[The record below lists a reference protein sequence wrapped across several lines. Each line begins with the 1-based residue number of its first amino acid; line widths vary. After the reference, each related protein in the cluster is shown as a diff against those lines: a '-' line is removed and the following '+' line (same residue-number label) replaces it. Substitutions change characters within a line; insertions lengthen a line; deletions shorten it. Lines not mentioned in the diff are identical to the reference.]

1 MDEPSIQMT
10 TDKFER
16 TRHIRYFTN
25 CLQSLPEQYAAAD
38 TNRLTLVHF
47 CVQSLDILGCLP
59 THPNCCGKVDQE
71 VNLDTQAIIGWVYG
85 LQTIPTL
92 VENDDDECATYI
104 GGGFKGGTYL
114 GDVASCRKD
123 DITCP
128 QQYSLVEEEGEE
140 DQHPYDHSHLA
151 MTYVGI
157 CTLLALGDDLSRL
170 HKTAILQTVKS
181 LQKED
186 GSFMAI
192 SSNNNDN
199 NEQNEENEDDD
210 CDLRFLYTAI
220 SIWYLLK
227 PTDSDSN
234 DNPIINIQTATNYI
248 LSCITYEGS
257 LGLTPGR
264 EGHGGSTFCGIASL
278 FLMGVLDD
286 VMNREEIKGWKDD
299 LIRWCV
305 SRQYSLHGT
314 IYSNTIS
321 EHNGS
326 TNQVAGM
333 CGRPNK
339 LEDTCYSYWVGGTL
353 HLLNE
358 AHLLDGW
365 ALRDYVLSCQSTYGG
380 FGKLVGEMPDKL
392 HSFYSLAW
400 LSLSVEQGC
409 CDEEEDEYVNET
421 YKDDKDNK
429 QTSTYNNERRR
440 QVDESLHQLSRL
452 DCALG
457 ICSKRIHALQKRQ
470 ER

>member
-1 MDEPSIQMT
+1 MI

-16 TRHIRYFTN
+16 TRHIRYFAN

-59 THPNCCGKVDQE
+59 THPNCCGKVDKE
-71 VNLDTQAIIGWVYG
+71 VNLDTQAIINWIYG

-92 VENDDDECATYI
+92 TENDDEECATYI

-114 GDVASCRKD
+114 GDIASCTKD
-123 DITCP
+123 DIDCP
-128 QQYSLVEEEGEE
+128 QQYSMAEEEGEE
-140 DQHPYDHSHLA
+140 VVQHPYDHSHLA

-157 CTLLALGDDLSRL
+157 CTLLALGDDLSRV
-170 HKTAILQTVKS
+170 HKTAILQTLQS

-192 SSNNNDN
+192 SSSNK
-199 NEQNEENEDDD
+199 NEDEEKEDDD

-227 PTDSDSN
+227 PTDIN
-234 DNPIINIQTATNYI
+234 DNNSIINIETATNYI
-248 LSCITYEGS
+248 LSCITYDGS
-257 LGLTPGR
+257 LGLTPGGR

-278 FLMGVLDD
+278 HLMDVLYE
-286 VMNREEIKGWKDD
+286 VINREELKGWKDD
-299 LIRWCV
+299 LIHWCV
-305 SRQYSLHGT
+305 TKQYPLHGT
-314 IYSNTIS
+314 IYSNTI
-321 EHNGS
+321 EHDGS
-326 TNQVAGM
+326 MNQVAGM

-358 AHLLDGW
+358 SHLIDGW

-380 FGKLVGEMPDKL
+380 FGKLVGAMPDVL

-400 LSLSVEQGC
+400 LSLSIEQGC
-409 CDEEEDEYVNET
+409 CDKEDEYVNDIGN
-421 YKDDKDNK
+421 DDKGKKK
-429 QTSTYNNERRR
+429 QTPKAYDTESR
-440 QVDESLHQLSRL
+440 QHVDESMHQLSRL

-457 ICSKRIHALQKRQ
+457 VCSKRIQALQKRR

>member
-1 MDEPSIQMT
+1 MN

-25 CLQSLPEQYAAAD
+25 CLQSLPEQYTAAD

-59 THPNCCGKVDQE
+59 THPNCCGNVDEE
-71 VNLDTQAIIGWVYG
+71 VILDNQAIIEWIYG

-92 VENDDDECATYI
+92 TENNDDDSATYI

-114 GDVASCRKD
+114 GDIASCRKD
-123 DITCP
+123 DIDCP
-128 QQYSLVEEEGEE
+128 QQYSIVEGEE
-140 DQHPYDHSHLA
+140 EVGQHPYDHSHLA
-151 MTYVGI
+151 MTYVAI
-157 CTLLALGDDLSRL
+157 CTLLALGDDLSRV
-170 HKTAILQTVKS
+170 HKTAILQTLQS

-192 SSNNNDN
+192 SSNNCN
-199 NEQNEENEDDD
+199 NEQNEEKEDDD

-227 PTDSDSN
+227 STDSDN
-234 DNPIINIQTATNYI
+234 DDNPIINIETATNYI
-248 LSCITYEGS
+248 LSCITWDGS

-278 FLMGVLDD
+278 FLMSVLDD
-286 VMNREEIKGWKDD
+286 VMNREELKGWKDD

-305 SRQYSLHGT
+305 SRQYTLHET
-314 IYSNTIS
+314 IYSNTI
-321 EHNGS
+321 EHDGS

-380 FGKLVGEMPDKL
+380 FGKLVGAMPDVL

-409 CDEEEDEYVNET
+409 CEEEEEEEEEDEYVNDIDN
-421 YKDDKDNK
+421 DDKGNE
-429 QTSTYNNERRR
+429 QTSKAYNNERRR
-440 QVDESLHQLSRL
+440 QVDESLHQLPRL

>member
-1 MDEPSIQMT
+1 MN

-59 THPNCCGKVDQE
+59 TPNCCGKVDKE
-71 VNLDTQAIIGWVYG
+71 VNIDTKGIIEWIYG

-92 VENDDDECATYI
+92 TENNDERATYI

-114 GDVASCRKD
+114 GDIASCRKD

-128 QQYSLVEEEGEE
+128 QQYSVEEERVEVV
-140 DQHPYDHSHLA
+140 QHPYDHSHLA

-157 CTLLALGDDLSRL
+157 CTLLALGDDLSRV
-170 HKTAILQTVKS
+170 HKTAILQTLTS
-181 LQKED
+181 LQKDD
-186 GSFMAI
+186 GSFIAI
-192 SSNNNDN
+192 SSSNDCN
-199 NEQNEENEDDD
+199 NEQNEKKEDDD

-227 PTDSDSN
+227 SN
-234 DNPIINIQTATNYI
+234 DNDDDNPIINIETATNYI
-248 LSCITYEGS
+248 LSCITYDGS

-264 EGHGGSTFCGIASL
+264 EGHGGSTFCGLASL
-278 FLMGVLDD
+278 YLMDVLDD
-286 VMNREEIKGWKDD
+286 VMNRRVELKGWKDD

-305 SRQYSLHGT
+305 SRQYPLHGT
-314 IYSNTIS
+314 IYSNTI

-358 AHLLDGW
+358 SHLLDGW

-380 FGKLVGEMPDKL
+380 FGKLVGAMPDVL

-409 CDEEEDEYVNET
+409 CDDEEDEYVNDID
-421 YKDDKDNK
+421 KDDKNNK
-429 QTSTYNNERRR
+429 QTSKAYDTESRQ

-457 ICSKRIHALQKRQ
+457 ICSKRIQALQKRQ

>member
-59 THPNCCGKVDQE
+59 DHPNCCGQVDKE
-71 VNLDTQAIIGWVYG
+71 VILDTQAIINWIYG
-85 LQTIPTL
+85 LQKIPTL
-92 VENDDDECATYI
+92 TGNDECATYI

-114 GDVASCRKD
+114 GDIPSCTKD
-123 DITCP
+123 DIDCP
-128 QQYSLVEEEGEE
+128 QQYSIVEGEE
-140 DQHPYDHSHLA
+140 VAQHPYDHSHLA

-157 CTLLALGDDLSRL
+157 CTLLALGDDLSRV
-170 HKTAILQTVKS
+170 HKTAIRQTLSS

-192 SSNNNDN
+192 SSSNNTCN

-227 PTDSDSN
+227 PTDSNDI
-234 DNPIINIQTATNYI
+234 DNPIINIETATNYI

-257 LGLTPGR
+257 LGLTPCR

-278 FLMGVLDD
+278 YLMGTLDD
-286 VMNREEIKGWKDD
+286 VMNRREELKGWKDD

-305 SRQYSLHGT
+305 SRQYPLHGT
-314 IYSNTIS
+314 IYSNTI
-321 EHNGS
+321 EHNVS

-358 AHLLDGW
+358 SHLLDGW

-380 FGKLVGEMPDKL
+380 FGKLVGAMPDVL

-409 CDEEEDEYVNET
+409 CDEEVDDTNET
-421 YKDDKDNK
+421 DKDDKDNK
-429 QTSTYNNERRR
+429 QTAYDTERRQ
-440 QVDESLHQLSRL
+440 QVDESLHQLSRF

-457 ICSKRIHALQKRQ
+457 VCSKRIQALQKRQ
-470 ER
+470 DR